1 MKIAVTSTGP
11 TLDAPV
17 DYRFGRCAY
26 FIIVD
31 TYTMEYQAV
40 PNPTAAAPGGA
51 GTMAAQFV
59 ASQGVSH
66 VITGEVGPN
75 AYPALI
81 AAGVT
86 PITGATGSVREVVE
100 AFKSGKLQSGT
111 SVGWPPGVPA
121 GWAPAAA
128 PVSANKTEE
137 LKFLKAQLETLKGQL
152 NSLLERIDKL
162 EKEEK

>member
-11 TLDAPV
+11 SLDAPV
-17 DYRFGRCAY
+17 DFRFGRCAY

-31 TYTMEYQAV
+31 TDTLEFQAI
-40 PNPTAAAPGGA
+40 PNQAAAAPGGA

-75 AYPALI
+75 AYPVLM

-86 PITGATGSVREVVE
+86 PVTGATGTVREAIE
-100 AFKSGKLQSGT
+100 AFKSGKLQM
-111 SVGWPPGVPA
+111 GVST

-128 PVSANKTEE
+128 PVFTNRTEE
-137 LKFLKAQLETLKGQL
+137 LKFLKARLETLKGQL

>member
-11 TLDAPV
+11 SLDAPV

-31 TYTMEYQAV
+31 TDTMEFQAI
-40 PNPTAAAPGGA
+40 PNPAAAAPGGA

-75 AYPALI
+75 AYPALM
-81 AAGVT
+81 AAGVV
-86 PITGATGSVREVVE
+86 PVTGATGTVREAVE
-100 AFKSGKLQSGT
+100 AFKSGKLQTGT
-111 SVGWPPGVPA
+111 PTGWVPGATA

-128 PVSANKTEE
+128 PAPTNREEE
-137 LKFLKAQLETLKGQL
+137 LKFLKTQLETLKGQL
-152 NSLLERIDKL
+152 NSLLERIERL

>member
-11 TLDAPV
+11 NLDSPV

-31 TYTMEYQAV
+31 TDTLEFQAI
-40 PNPTAAAPGGA
+40 PNPASAAPGGA

-75 AYPALI
+75 AYPALM

-86 PITGATGSVREVVE
+86 PVTGATGTVREAVE
-100 AFKSGKLQSGT
+100 AFKSGRLQAGT
-111 SVGWPPGVPA
+111 YA
-121 GWAPAAA
+121 GWSRMGTPGWNPAPSPAR
-128 PVSANKTEE
+128 TDEI
-137 LKFLKAQLETLKGQL
+137 KFLKSQLEVLKGQL
-152 NSLLERIDKL
+152 NSLLERISKL